1 MTRLLM
7 TVFLCALAG
16 GALPAGAAP
25 PVPEARGTP
34 PPTIPEKRE
43 VPEELVRPDLADRPA
58 EWAPEEIV
66 AAQRACISAIAD
78 HAYDLEPL
86 EPVREGLCGAPA
98 PVSLHG
104 LPGETDL
111 RLTPS
116 ATLTCAMAA
125 RLREWVVRVL
135 QPTAQAR
142 LDSPV
147 VKLRLMGTYTC
158 RRRYAEA
165 NTRLSQHALAN
176 AIDIGAFQTADGQ
189 VVSVLDHWSGDDE
202 RAAFL
207 HDIHTGAC
215 QIFDTVLGPR
225 ANEAHANHFHFD
237 IGSGGVCE

>member
-1 MTRLLM
+1 MIRLLM
-7 TVFLCALAG
+7 TVLLCALTG
-16 GALPAGAAP
+16 GAVPAAAVP
-25 PVPEARGTP
+25 PLPEARGTHP
-34 PPTIPEKRE
+34 PVPEKRE
-43 VPEELVRPDLADRPA
+43 APKELVRPELADRP
-58 EWAPEEIV
+58 EVWAPDEIV
-66 AAQRACISAIAD
+66 AAQRACISAVAD

-86 EPVREGLCGAPA
+86 EPIREGLCGAPA

-104 LPGETDL
+104 LPGESEL
-111 RLTPS
+111 RLMPP
-116 ATLTCAMAA
+116 ATLTCAMSA

-135 QPTAQAR
+135 QPTARAR
-142 LDSPV
+142 LGSPV

-165 NTRLSQHALAN
+165 NTRLSQHALAK

-189 VVSVLDHWSGDDE
+189 VISVLNHWPGDDE

-207 HDIHTGAC
+207 RDIHTGAC